1 MDGEQDVGSLS
12 LSSPSAPAKLS
23 AKWAALLRLITTDAA
38 TKDGIKALAEM
49 YGRIFKDKDALVRM
63 LMADAKASEQEMQAA
78 YEAHVRQRN
87 SLLAFHRAHTTTL
100 EGGFTR
106 DLEAMKNEFQTEAA
120 LLAKQHAEEQS
131 GLSQLLQSIEAYE
144 KGKQQERQELQAN
157 VREILKRQGQEQIVK
172 LRQNLTSQIDA
183 LLQHL
188 QDKAPAFTS
197 AATGMT
203 GTVTTATGTTG
214 AIETEAKAMAIK
226 DQSLTTLIEAK
237 VRKIDQELQRWKEWR
252 NQQKTLKAL
261 DEDANGAKEDL
272 SAQIELGLRV
282 LNLAELAYKK
292 ELEQKGALS
301 RLQGSLVEGTLF
313 HPPGATTNSI
323 SNTNNSGEGV
333 AASTENPLNSFCRR
347 YNQSLLGKV
356 ALHERRDTL
365 LEENRMLQLAIQ
377 QYLDGVTVNDGILN
391 GSNPLLVVKPKT
403 KTPPRPPRRHDGSSN
418 GSSSS
423 SSSHPRKG
431 HHPCV
436 IEGNHMLQTG
446 RLNTAPFFV

>member
-1 MDGEQDVGSLS
+1 MTKSRCNFLPSLSSCVLLLLATFHAPNAFREITIKSANIHFHYTTLVNHIAMDGEQDVGSLS

-144 KGKQQERQELQAN
+144 KGKEQERQELQAN

-252 NQQKTLKAL
+252 VNMTTSGKEHSDRNQALINEKRALLDQHRKLKLHMNKHRQNQQKTLKAL

-272 SAQIELGLRV
+272 SAQIEVSVCMCEG
-282 LNLAELAYKK
+282 KD
-292 ELEQKGALS
+292 LS
-301 RLQGSLVEGTLF
+301 
-313 HPPGATTNSI
+313 
-323 SNTNNSGEGV
+323 
-333 AASTENPLNSFCRR
+333 C
-347 YNQSLLGKV
+347 
-356 ALHERRDTL
+356 
-365 LEENRMLQLAIQ
+365 
-377 QYLDGVTVNDGILN
+377 QYY
-391 GSNPLLVVKPKT
+391 PY
-403 KTPPRPPRRHDGSSN
+403 TPYFI
-418 GSSSS
+418 SSSS
-423 SSSHPRKG
+423 ISLH
-431 HHPCV
+431 
-436 IEGNHMLQTG
+436 
-446 RLNTAPFFV
+446 